1 MTTITAIKSLVRE
14 QGAHFPH
21 VQVGGFTLSVQ
32 AGNYLYSSPRVDLD
46 TLGEYE
52 QVEIAIFR
60 GDSFFNPLQELPDGD
75 WPPSYAYDDVGGYVT
90 WEQLERVLLQL
101 EQA

>member
-1 MTTITAIKSLVRE
+1 MTTITAIKSLTRDNV
-14 QGAHFPH
+14 GFPH
-21 VQVGGFTLSVQ
+21 VQVGEFTLSVQ
-32 AGNYLYSSPRVDLD
+32 AGNYLYSSPRAELD

-52 QVEIAIFR
+52 EVEVAIFLK
-60 GDSFFNPLQELPDGD
+60 GSFFNPLKEALAGD